1 MKQTFYIQKDS
12 YVFDK
17 IIIVRNAKRKIFK
30 YYRNGILN
38 EIKTFG
44 LSATKT
50 QIINAFNNCK

>member
-38 EIKTFG
+38 EIKTFA
-44 LSATKT
+44 LSATKI